1 MEREELNEIMKSKLI
16 LILIIFTSFLFLY
29 PQSEKDQIQK
39 RKNEL
44 EKLKKQI
51 REYEN
56 KLNEIEK
63 KEKSTLE
70 TIDKYDKKGILLNQ
84 LINKIS
90 DEIEYQEIAAKKI
103 EEELKLAN
111 LQLEYLK
118 NDYAKYVVSMY
129 KRGRTRDLEL
139 IFSSNSLNQMYIR
152 LEYLKRFTENR
163 MREVRRIKEQKDTI
177 DLKILE
183 LKERIEE
190 KKLLLEDKKD
200 EEANLKKLIE
210 KKKSTLTL
218 LKKDQQNLKR
228 ELDRKNKAA
237 KEIERTIARLIEEE
251 IKIKEEL
258 ARKKSKP
265 DVAKEKS
272 PKSGFFAKKGNLIW
286 PVQKGKIVTHFG
298 NSMHPTLK
306 TVTLNYG
313 IDIEVP
319 QGTNVRAVADGEV
332 SVVYFVAG
340 YGNVV
345 IISHMDGFRTVYAH
359 LSQILVKEGSLVKEG
374 QVIAKSG
381 ESISGEILHFQI
393 WKNREQQDPEL
404 WLASK

>member
-1 MEREELNEIMKSKLI
+1 
-16 LILIIFTSFLFLY
+16 
-29 PQSEKDQIQK
+29 
-39 RKNEL
+39 
-44 EKLKKQI
+44 
-51 REYEN
+51 
-56 KLNEIEK
+56 
-63 KEKSTLE
+63 
-70 TIDKYDKKGILLNQ
+70 
-84 LINKIS
+84 
-90 DEIEYQEIAAKKI
+90 
-103 EEELKLAN
+103 
-111 LQLEYLK
+111 
-118 NDYAKYVVSMY
+118 MY

-152 LEYLKRFTENR
+152 LEYLKRFTESR
-163 MREVRRIKEQKDTI
+163 MREVNRIKEQKEAI

-190 KKLLLEDKKD
+190 KKLLLEDKKS

-210 KKKSTLTL
+210 KKRNTLIV
-218 LKKDQQNLKR
+218 LKKDQQNLKK

-237 KEIERTIARLIEEE
+237 KEVERTIAKLIEEE
-251 IKIKEEL
+251 IKRKEEL

-265 DVAKEKS
+265 EITKEKS
-272 PKSGFFAKKGNLIW
+272 PKSGFFAKKGSLIW

-298 NSMHPTLK
+298 NTMHPTLK
-306 TVTLNYG
+306 TITLNYG

-319 QGTNVRAVADGEV
+319 EGTNVRAVADGEV

-345 IISHMDGFRTVYAH
+345 IISHIDGFRTVYAH
-359 LSQILVKEGSLVKEG
+359 LSQILVKEGTLVKEG

-404 WLASK
+404 WLASR

>member
-1 MEREELNEIMKSKLI
+1 MKSKLI
-16 LILIIFTSFLFLY
+16 LILIVLSSFLFLN

-39 RKNEL
+39 RKSEL

-51 REYEN
+51 KEYEN

-63 KEKSTLE
+63 REKSTLE

-84 LINKIS
+84 LINRIS

-103 EEELKLAN
+103 EEELKFAN

-152 LEYLKRFTENR
+152 LEYLKRFTESR
-163 MREVRRIKEQKDTI
+163 MREVNRIKEQKEAI

-190 KKLLLEDKKD
+190 KKLLLEDKKS

-210 KKKSTLTL
+210 KKRNTLIV
-218 LKKDQQNLKR
+218 LKKDQQNLKK

-237 KEIERTIARLIEEE
+237 KEVERTIAKLIEEE
-251 IKIKEEL
+251 IKRKEEL

-265 DVAKEKS
+265 EITKEKS
-272 PKSGFFAKKGNLIW
+272 PKSGFFAKKGSLIW

-298 NSMHPTLK
+298 NTMHPTLK
-306 TVTLNYG
+306 TITLNYG

-319 QGTNVRAVADGEV
+319 EGTNVRAVADGEV

-345 IISHMDGFRTVYAH
+345 IISHIDGFRTVYAH
-359 LSQILVKEGSLVKEG
+359 LSQILVKEGTLVKEG

-404 WLASK
+404 WLASR

>member
-1 MEREELNEIMKSKLI
+1 MKSKLI
-16 LILIIFTSFLFLY
+16 LILIVLSSFLFLN

-39 RKNEL
+39 RKSEL

-51 REYEN
+51 KEYEN

-63 KEKSTLE
+63 REKSTLE

-84 LINKIS
+84 LINRIS

-103 EEELKLAN
+103 EEELKFAN

-152 LEYLKRFTENR
+152 LEYLKRFTESR
-163 MREVRRIKEQKDTI
+163 MREVNRIKEQKEAI

-190 KKLLLEDKKD
+190 KKLLLEDKKS

-210 KKKSTLTL
+210 KKRNTLIV
-218 LKKDQQNLKR
+218 LKKDQQNLKK

-237 KEIERTIARLIEEE
+237 KEVERTIAKLIEEE
-251 IKIKEEL
+251 IKRKEEL

-265 DVAKEKS
+265 EITKEKS
-272 PKSGFFAKKGNLIW
+272 PKSGFFAKKGSLIW

-298 NSMHPTLK
+298 NTMHPTLK
-306 TVTLNYG
+306 TITLNYG

-319 QGTNVRAVADGEV
+319 EGTNVRAVADGEV

-359 LSQILVKEGSLVKEG
+359 LSQILVKEGTLVKEG

-404 WLASK
+404 WLASR

>member
-1 MEREELNEIMKSKLI
+1 M
-16 LILIIFTSFLFLY
+16 
-29 PQSEKDQIQK
+29 QIQK

-84 LINKIS
+84 LINRIS

-163 MREVRRIKEQKDTI
+163 MREVKKIKEQKDTI

-200 EEANLKKLIE
+200 EEANLKKLID
-210 KKKSTLTL
+210 LNC
-218 LKKDQQNLKR
+218 NLK
-228 ELDRKNKAA
+228 A
-237 KEIERTIARLIEEE
+237 I
-251 IKIKEEL
+251 
-258 ARKKSKP
+258 
-265 DVAKEKS
+265 
-272 PKSGFFAKKGNLIW
+272 
-286 PVQKGKIVTHFG
+286 QKVT
-298 NSMHPTLK
+298 TLK
-306 TVTLNYG
+306 
-313 IDIEVP
+313 
-319 QGTNVRAVADGEV
+319 
-332 SVVYFVAG
+332 S
-340 YGNVV
+340 
-345 IISHMDGFRTVYAH
+345 
-359 LSQILVKEGSLVKEG
+359 
-374 QVIAKSG
+374 
-381 ESISGEILHFQI
+381 
-393 WKNREQQDPEL
+393 
-404 WLASK
+404 